1 MKKFVF
7 IVLLILMVLPVE
19 AQSRQK
25 SEEAEQL
32 GRAIEYFSSGKYHE
46 ALLLFQKLDD
56 EYELNPRFKAYMGVC
71 YYYEWNYEKAT
82 AYLDSVITKLDVYAP
97 HERSFYYYAD
107 AESHF
112 NLGHYRK
119 CIPLYEQQLQVCY
132 DNEKG
137 DSFYRIAFSYMFL
150 EEWENALDNFNSALS
165 YYQRYR
171 NTTELKSR
179 ITQIQKMLP
188 GIEEEVK
195 KRASDN

>member
-1 MKKFVF
+1 MKKYVF
-7 IVLLILMVLPVE
+7 IALLLLTVMPID
-19 AQSRQK
+19 AQRRQK
-25 SEEAEQL
+25 SEDAEQL
-32 GRAIEYFSSGKYHE
+32 GRAMEYFSSGKYHE

-56 EYELNPRFKAYMGVC
+56 EYELNPRFKAY
-71 YYYEWNYEKAT
+71 
-82 AYLDSVITKLDVYAP
+82 L
-97 HERSFYYYAD
+97 ERSFYYFAD

-119 CIPLYEQQLQVCY
+119 CIPLYEKQLQVCY

-150 EEWENALDNFNSALS
+150 EEWENARDSFQSALS

-171 NTTELKSR
+171 NTPELKAR

>member
-1 MKKFVF
+1 
-7 IVLLILMVLPVE
+7 
-19 AQSRQK
+19 
-25 SEEAEQL
+25 
-32 GRAIEYFSSGKYHE
+32 
-46 ALLLFQKLDD
+46 
-56 EYELNPRFKAYMGVC
+56 MGVC

-171 NTTELKSR
+171 NTPELKSR

>member
-1 MKKFVF
+1 MKKYVF
-7 IVLLILMVLPVE
+7 IALLLLMVLPAD
-19 AQSRQK
+19 AQRRQK
-25 SEEAEQL
+25 SEDAEQL
-32 GRAIEYFSSGKYHE
+32 GRAMEYFSSGKYHE

-56 EYELNPRFKAYMGVC
+56 EYELNPRFKAY
-71 YYYEWNYEKAT
+71 
-82 AYLDSVITKLDVYAP
+82 
-97 HERSFYYYAD
+97 
-107 AESHF
+107 SHF

-171 NTTELKSR
+171 NTPELKSR

>member
-1 MKKFVF
+1 MKKYVF
-7 IVLLILMVLPVE
+7 IALLLLTVMPID
-19 AQSRQK
+19 AQRRQK
-25 SEEAEQL
+25 SEDAEQL
-32 GRAIEYFSSGKYHE
+32 GRAMEYFSSGKYHE

-56 EYELNPRFKAYMGVC
+56 EYELNPRFKAYLGVC

-97 HERSFYYYAD
+97 HERSFYYFAD

-119 CIPLYEQQLQVCY
+119 CIPFQ
-132 DNEKG
+132 
-137 DSFYRIAFSYMFL
+137 
-150 EEWENALDNFNSALS
+150 SALS

-171 NTTELKSR
+171 NTPELKAR
-179 ITQIQKMLP
+179 ITQIRKMLP